1 MQQRGAAINQLW
13 IVRFAINPCG
23 LGWIEWVYIPNNSKS
38 FIFFLTPSNFHV
50 IGITEQGL
58 IW

>member
-1 MQQRGAAINQLW
+1 
-13 IVRFAINPCG
+13 VG
-23 LGWIEWVYIPNNSKS
+23 LHPKQFKI
-38 FIFFLTPSNFHV
+38 FHFFLTPSNFHV